1 MAKINEKKRNKNWIW
16 YGLGIILIAA
26 FSFYFMQPQTTTVEL
41 PASVNVTQASELRNA
56 GAFVLDVRQ
65 PEEWE
70 QVHIP
75 DAVLIPL
82 GELASRVDEVP
93 KDQKILVVC
102 RSGNRSQQGRDIL
115 LAAGFSEVTSMNG
128 GVTLWQTAGF
138 PVVSGP

>member
-1 MAKINEKKRNKNWIW
+1 MAKFIEQKRKNKWLW
-16 YGLGIILIAA
+16 VGLGIILIAA
-26 FSFYFMQPQTTTVEL
+26 LSFYIMQPDTTTVGL
-41 PASVNVTQASELRNA
+41 PASVNVTQASELRDA

-75 DAVLIPL
+75 EAVLIPL

-93 KDQKILVVC
+93 KDQQILVAC

-115 LAAGFSEVTSMNG
+115 LGAGFTEVTSMNG
-128 GVTLWQTAGF
+128 GVTQWQAAGL
-138 PVVSGP
+138 PVVNGP